1 MLFYSRILNMDN
13 FLNIL
18 NFIVILGIAVYFW
31 NQNKNSDKAEQDK
44 KQLLGEVLEEAKKEI
59 ASSINER
66 HISELK
72 NQLDSQL
79 KPFGT
84 QMQREIDQLK
94 KNIEREMLERAKDGA
109 RFGQQIED
117 LLNATSGMQE
127 DAQSLTKAL
136 KGDSQQQGAWGEQ
149 ILETALEKA
158 GLQENINYLLQPN
171 YKDRQGN
178 NLRPDAVILLPN
190 KRNIVIDSKVSLTAY
205 ERFVNAE
212 NEDDKESYLKEHI
225 RSIKGHIKNLSAKNY
240 NDLEDINAPDY
251 LFIFIPIDSALS
263 VALMHDWDLQTLAN
277 EKKIAFATPINLL
290 AILRIAENLWRL
302 DSQNKHAEDI
312 ADRSG
317 LLYDKFSNFTK
328 DLFEVGKHLD
338 RAKESYDLAQNKL
351 IEGDGNLFTQVDKL
365 KGLGAKTQKTLA
377 KPRPK
382 AKD

>member
-1 MLFYSRILNMDN
+1 MDN

-18 NFIVILGIAVYFW
+18 NLIVILGIAFYFW
-31 NQNKNSDKAEQDK
+31 NQNKNADKAKEDK
-44 KQLLGEVLEEAKKEI
+44 KQLLGEILEEAKKEI
-59 ASSINER
+59 ASSINEK

-109 RFGQQIED
+109 KFGQQIED

-190 KRNIVIDSKVSLTAY
+190 DRNIVIDSKVSLTAY
-205 ERFVNAE
+205 ERFVNTE
-212 NEDDKESYLKEHI
+212 NEDDKKSYLKDHI
-225 RSIKGHIKNLSAKNY
+225 QSIKGHIKNLSSKNY
-240 NDLEDINAPDY
+240 NDLEGINAPDY

-263 VALMHDWDLQTLAN
+263 VALMNDWDLQTLAN

-312 ADRSG
+312 ANRAG

-338 RAKESYDLAQNKL
+338 RAKESYDSAQNKL

-365 KGLGAKTQKTLA
+365 KGLGAKTQKTLS
-377 KPRPK
+377 KPKPK
-382 AKD
+382 AEE

>member
-1 MLFYSRILNMDN
+1 MDN

-18 NFIVILGIAVYFW
+18 NLIVILGIAFYFW
-31 NQNKNSDKAEQDK
+31 NQNKNADKAKEDK
-44 KQLLGEVLEEAKKEI
+44 KQLLGEILEEAKKEI
-59 ASSINER
+59 ASSINEK

-109 RFGQQIED
+109 KFGQQIED

-190 KRNIVIDSKVSLTAY
+190 DRNIVIDSKVSLTAY
-205 ERFVNAE
+205 ERFVNTE
-212 NEDDKESYLKEHI
+212 NEDDKKSYLKDHI
-225 RSIKGHIKNLSAKNY
+225 QSIKGHIKNLSSKNY
-240 NDLEDINAPDY
+240 NDLEGINAPDY

-263 VALMHDWDLQTLAN
+263 VALMNDWDLQTLAN

-290 AILRIAENLWRL
+290 AILRSAENLWR
-302 DSQNKHAEDI
+302 
-312 ADRSG
+312 
-317 LLYDKFSNFTK
+317 
-328 DLFEVGKHLD
+328 
-338 RAKESYDLAQNKL
+338 
-351 IEGDGNLFTQVDKL
+351 
-365 KGLGAKTQKTLA
+365 
-377 KPRPK
+377 
-382 AKD
+382 

>member
-1 MLFYSRILNMDN
+1 MDN

-18 NFIVILGIAVYFW
+18 NLIVILGIAFYFW
-31 NQNKNSDKAEQDK
+31 NQNKNADKAKEDK
-44 KQLLGEVLEEAKKEI
+44 KQLLGEILEEAKKEI
-59 ASSINER
+59 ASSINEK

-109 RFGQQIED
+109 KFGQQIED

-190 KRNIVIDSKVSLTAY
+190 DRNIVIDSKVSLTAY
-205 ERFVNAE
+205 ERFVNTE
-212 NEDDKESYLKEHI
+212 NEDDKKSFLKEHI
-225 RSIKGHIKNLSAKNY
+225 QSIKGHIKNLSSKNY

-263 VALMHDWDLQTLAN
+263 VALMNDWDLQTLAN

-312 ADRSG
+312 ANRAG

-338 RAKESYDLAQNKL
+338 RAKESYDSAQNKL

-365 KGLGAKTQKTLA
+365 KGLGAKTQKTLS
-377 KPRPK
+377 KPKPK
-382 AKD
+382 AEE

>member
-1 MLFYSRILNMDN
+1 MDN

-18 NFIVILGIAVYFW
+18 NLIVILGIAFYFW
-31 NQNKNSDKAEQDK
+31 NQNKNADKAKEDK
-44 KQLLGEVLEEAKKEI
+44 KQLLGEILEEAKKEI
-59 ASSINER
+59 ASSINEK

-109 RFGQQIED
+109 KFGQQIED

-178 NLRPDAVILLPN
+178 NLRPDAVSLLPN
-190 KRNIVIDSKVSLTAY
+190 DRNIVIDSKVSLTAY
-205 ERFVNAE
+205 ERFVNTE
-212 NEDDKESYLKEHI
+212 NEDDKKSYLKEHI
-225 RSIKGHIKNLSAKNY
+225 QSIKGHIKNLSSKNY
-240 NDLEDINAPDY
+240 NDLEGINAPDY

-263 VALMHDWDLQTLAN
+263 VALMNDWDLQTLAN

-312 ADRSG
+312 ANRAG

-338 RAKESYDLAQNKL
+338 RAKESYDSAQNKL

-365 KGLGAKTQKTLA
+365 KGLGAKTQKTLS
-377 KPRPK
+377 KPKPK
-382 AKD
+382 AEE

>member
-1 MLFYSRILNMDN
+1 MDN

-18 NFIVILGIAVYFW
+18 NLIVILGIAFYFW
-31 NQNKNSDKAEQDK
+31 NQNKNADKAKEDK
-44 KQLLGEVLEEAKKEI
+44 KQLLGEILEEAKKEI
-59 ASSINER
+59 ASSINEK

-109 RFGQQIED
+109 KFGQQIED

-190 KRNIVIDSKVSLTAY
+190 DRNIVIDSKVSLTAY

-212 NEDDKESYLKEHI
+212 NEDDKKSYLKEHI
-225 RSIKGHIKNLSAKNY
+225 QSIKGHIKNLSSKNY

-263 VALMHDWDLQTLAN
+263 VALMNDWDLQTLAN

-312 ADRSG
+312 ADRAG

>member
-1 MLFYSRILNMDN
+1 MDN

-18 NFIVILGIAVYFW
+18 NLIVILGIAFYFW

-59 ASSINER
+59 TNSINEQ
-66 HISELK
+66 HILELK

-109 RFGQQIED
+109 KFGQQIDD
-117 LLNATSGMQE
+117 LLNATTGMQE

-190 KRNIVIDSKVSLTAY
+190 ERNIVIDSKVSLTAY
-205 ERFVNAE
+205 ERFVNTE
-212 NEDDKESYLKEHI
+212 NGDDKKSYLKEHI

-263 VALMHDWDLQTLAN
+263 VALMNDWDLQTLAN

-312 ADRSG
+312 ADRAG

-328 DLFEVGKHLD
+328 DLFEVGRHLD
-338 RAKESYDLAQNKL
+338 RAKESYDSAQNKL

-365 KGLGAKTQKTLA
+365 KGLGAKTQKTLS
-377 KPRPK
+377 KPKPK
-382 AKD
+382 AED

>member
-1 MLFYSRILNMDN
+1 MDN

-18 NFIVILGIAVYFW
+18 NLIVILGIAFYFW
-31 NQNKNSDKAEQDK
+31 NQNKNADKAKEDK
-44 KQLLGEVLEEAKKEI
+44 KQLLSEILEEAKKEI
-59 ASSINER
+59 AGSINER

-109 RFGQQIED
+109 KFGQQIED

-190 KRNIVIDSKVSLTAY
+190 DRNIVIDSKVSLTAY

-212 NEDDKESYLKEHI
+212 NEDDKNSFLKEHI
-225 RSIKGHIKNLSAKNY
+225 RSIKGHIKNLSSKNY

-263 VALMHDWDLQTLAN
+263 VALMNDWDLQTLAN

-312 ADRSG
+312 AERAG

-338 RAKESYDLAQNKL
+338 RAKESYDSAQNKL

-365 KGLGAKTQKTLA
+365 KVLGAKTQKTLS
-377 KPRPK
+377 KPKPK
-382 AKD
+382 AEE

>member
-1 MLFYSRILNMDN
+1 MDN

-18 NFIVILGIAVYFW
+18 NLIVILGIAFYFW
-31 NQNKNSDKAEQDK
+31 NQNKNADKAKEDK
-44 KQLLGEVLEEAKKEI
+44 KQLLGEILEEAKKEI
-59 ASSINER
+59 AGSINER

-109 RFGQQIED
+109 KFGQQIED

-190 KRNIVIDSKVSLTAY
+190 DRNIVIDSKVSLTAY
-205 ERFVNAE
+205 ERFVNTE
-212 NEDDKESYLKEHI
+212 NEDDKKSYLKDHI
-225 RSIKGHIKNLSAKNY
+225 QSIKGHIKNLSSKNY

-263 VALMHDWDLQTLAN
+263 VALMNDWDLQTLAN

-312 ADRSG
+312 ANRAG

-338 RAKESYDLAQNKL
+338 RAKESYDSAQNKL

-365 KGLGAKTQKTLA
+365 KGLGAKTQKTLS
-377 KPRPK
+377 KPKPK
-382 AKD
+382 AEE

>member
-1 MLFYSRILNMDN
+1 MDN

-18 NFIVILGIAVYFW
+18 NLIVILGIAFYFW
-31 NQNKNSDKAEQDK
+31 NQNKNADKAKEDK
-44 KQLLGEVLEEAKKEI
+44 KQLLGEILEEAKKEI
-59 ASSINER
+59 AGSINER

-109 RFGQQIED
+109 KFGQQIED

-190 KRNIVIDSKVSLTAY
+190 DRNIVIDSKVSLTAY
-205 ERFVNAE
+205 ERFVNTE
-212 NEDDKESYLKEHI
+212 NEDDKKSYLKEHI
-225 RSIKGHIKNLSAKNY
+225 QSIKGHIKNLSSKNY

-263 VALMHDWDLQTLAN
+263 VALMNDWDLQTLAN

-312 ADRSG
+312 ANRAG

-338 RAKESYDLAQNKL
+338 RAKESYDSAQNKL

-365 KGLGAKTQKTLA
+365 KVLGAKTQKTLS
-377 KPRPK
+377 KPKPK
-382 AKD
+382 AEE

>member
-1 MLFYSRILNMDN
+1 MDN

-18 NFIVILGIAVYFW
+18 NLIVILGIAFYFW
-31 NQNKNSDKAEQDK
+31 NQNKNADKAKEDK
-44 KQLLGEVLEEAKKEI
+44 KQLLGEILEEAKKEI
-59 ASSINER
+59 ASSINEK

-109 RFGQQIED
+109 KFGQQIED

-190 KRNIVIDSKVSLTAY
+190 DRNIVIDSKVSLTAY
-205 ERFVNAE
+205 ERFVNTE
-212 NEDDKESYLKEHI
+212 NEDDKKSYLKDHI
-225 RSIKGHIKNLSAKNY
+225 QSIKGHIKNLSSKNY

-263 VALMHDWDLQTLAN
+263 VALLNDWDLQTLAN

-312 ADRSG
+312 ANRAG

-338 RAKESYDLAQNKL
+338 RAKESYDSAQNKL

-365 KGLGAKTQKTLA
+365 KGLGAKTQKTLS
-377 KPRPK
+377 KPKPK
-382 AKD
+382 AEE

>member
-18 NFIVILGIAVYFW
+18 NFIVIVGIAVYFW

-190 KRNIVIDSKVSLTAY
+190 DRNIVIDSKVSLTAY
-205 ERFVNAE
+205 ERFVNTE
-212 NEDDKESYLKEHI
+212 NEDDKKSYLKDHI
-225 RSIKGHIKNLSAKNY
+225 QSIKGHIKNLSSKNY

-263 VALMHDWDLQTLAN
+263 VALMNDWDLQTLAN

-312 ADRSG
+312 AERAG

-338 RAKESYDLAQNKL
+338 RAKESYDSAQNKL

-365 KGLGAKTQKTLA
+365 KGLGAKTQKTLS
-377 KPRPK
+377 KPKPK
-382 AKD
+382 AEE

>member
-1 MLFYSRILNMDN
+1 MDN

-18 NFIVILGIAVYFW
+18 NLIVILGIAFYFW
-31 NQNKNSDKAEQDK
+31 NQNKNADKAKEDK
-44 KQLLGEVLEEAKKEI
+44 KQLLGEILEEAKKEI
-59 ASSINER
+59 ASSINEK

-109 RFGQQIED
+109 KFGQQIED

-190 KRNIVIDSKVSLTAY
+190 DRNIVIDSKVSLTAY
-205 ERFVNAE
+205 ERFVNTE
-212 NEDDKESYLKEHI
+212 NEDDKKSYLKDHI
-225 RSIKGHIKNLSAKNY
+225 QSIKGHIKNLSSKNY

-263 VALMHDWDLQTLAN
+263 VALMNDWDLQTLAN

-312 ADRSG
+312 ANRAG

-338 RAKESYDLAQNKL
+338 RARESYDSAQNKL

-365 KGLGAKTQKTLA
+365 KGLGAKTQKTLS
-377 KPRPK
+377 KPKPK
-382 AKD
+382 AEE

>member
-1 MLFYSRILNMDN
+1 MDN

-18 NFIVILGIAVYFW
+18 NLIVILGIAFYFW
-31 NQNKNSDKAEQDK
+31 NQNKNADKAKEDK
-44 KQLLGEVLEEAKKEI
+44 KQLLGEILEEAKKEI
-59 ASSINER
+59 AGSINER

-109 RFGQQIED
+109 KFGQQIED

-190 KRNIVIDSKVSLTAY
+190 DRNIVIDSKVSLTAY
-205 ERFVNAE
+205 ERFVNTE
-212 NEDDKESYLKEHI
+212 NEDDKKSYLKEHI
-225 RSIKGHIKNLSAKNY
+225 KSIKGHIKNLSSKNY

-263 VALMHDWDLQTLAN
+263 VALMNDWDLQTLAN

-312 ADRSG
+312 ANRAG

-338 RAKESYDLAQNKL
+338 RAKESYDSAQNKL

-365 KGLGAKTQKTLA
+365 KVLGAKTQKTLS
-377 KPRPK
+377 KPKPK
-382 AKD
+382 AEE

>member
-1 MLFYSRILNMDN
+1 MDN

-18 NFIVILGIAVYFW
+18 NLIVILGIAFYFW
-31 NQNKNSDKAEQDK
+31 NQNKNADKAKEDK
-44 KQLLGEVLEEAKKEI
+44 KQLLGEILEEAKKEI
-59 ASSINER
+59 ASSINEK

-109 RFGQQIED
+109 KFGQQIED

-190 KRNIVIDSKVSLTAY
+190 DRNIVIDSKVSLTAY
-205 ERFVNAE
+205 ERFVNTE
-212 NEDDKESYLKEHI
+212 NEDDKKS
-225 RSIKGHIKNLSAKNY
+225 
-240 NDLEDINAPDY
+240 
-251 LFIFIPIDSALS
+251 
-263 VALMHDWDLQTLAN
+263 
-277 EKKIAFATPINLL
+277 
-290 AILRIAENLWRL
+290 
-302 DSQNKHAEDI
+302 
-312 ADRSG
+312 
-317 LLYDKFSNFTK
+317 
-328 DLFEVGKHLD
+328 
-338 RAKESYDLAQNKL
+338 
-351 IEGDGNLFTQVDKL
+351 
-365 KGLGAKTQKTLA
+365 
-377 KPRPK
+377 
-382 AKD
+382 

>member
-1 MLFYSRILNMDN
+1 MDN

-18 NFIVILGIAVYFW
+18 NLIVILGIAFYFW
-31 NQNKNSDKAEQDK
+31 NQNKNADKAKEDK
-44 KQLLGEVLEEAKKEI
+44 KQLLGEILEEAKKEI
-59 ASSINER
+59 AGSINER

-109 RFGQQIED
+109 KFGQQIED

-190 KRNIVIDSKVSLTAY
+190 DRNIVIDSKVSLTAY

-212 NEDDKESYLKEHI
+212 NEDDKNSFLKEHI
-225 RSIKGHIKNLSAKNY
+225 RSIKGHIKNLSSKNY

-263 VALMHDWDLQTLAN
+263 VALMNDWDLQTLAN

-312 ADRSG
+312 AERAG

-338 RAKESYDLAQNKL
+338 RAKESYDSAQNKL

-365 KGLGAKTQKTLA
+365 KGLGAKTQKTLS
-377 KPRPK
+377 KPKPK
-382 AKD
+382 AEE

>member
-1 MLFYSRILNMDN
+1 MDN

-18 NFIVILGIAVYFW
+18 NLIVILGIAFYFW
-31 NQNKNSDKAEQDK
+31 NQNKNADKAKEDK
-44 KQLLGEVLEEAKKEI
+44 KQLLGEILEEAKKEI
-59 ASSINER
+59 AGSINER

-109 RFGQQIED
+109 KFGQQIED

-190 KRNIVIDSKVSLTAY
+190 DRNIVIDSKVSLTAY

-212 NEDDKESYLKEHI
+212 NEDDKNSFLKEHI
-225 RSIKGHIKNLSAKNY
+225 RSIKGHIKNLSSKNY

-263 VALMHDWDLQTLAN
+263 VALMNDWDLQTLAN

-312 ADRSG
+312 AQRAG

-338 RAKESYDLAQNKL
+338 RAKESYDSAQNKL

-365 KGLGAKTQKTLA
+365 KGLGAKTQKTLS
-377 KPRPK
+377 KPKPK
-382 AKD
+382 AEE

>member
-1 MLFYSRILNMDN
+1 MDN

-18 NFIVILGIAVYFW
+18 NLIVILGIAFYFW
-31 NQNKNSDKAEQDK
+31 NQNKNADKAKEDK
-44 KQLLGEVLEEAKKEI
+44 KQLLGEILEEAKKEI
-59 ASSINER
+59 AGSINER

-109 RFGQQIED
+109 KFGQQIED

-190 KRNIVIDSKVSLTAY
+190 DRNIVIDSKVSLTAY

-212 NEDDKESYLKEHI
+212 NEDDKKSFLKEHI
-225 RSIKGHIKNLSAKNY
+225 RSIKGHIKNLSSKNY

-263 VALMHDWDLQTLAN
+263 VALMNDWDLQTLAN

-312 ADRSG
+312 AERAG

-338 RAKESYDLAQNKL
+338 RAKESYDSAQNKL

-365 KGLGAKTQKTLA
+365 KGLGAKTQKTLS
-377 KPRPK
+377 KPKPK
-382 AKD
+382 AEE

>member
-1 MLFYSRILNMDN
+1 MDN

-18 NFIVILGIAVYFW
+18 NLIVILGIAFYFW
-31 NQNKNSDKAEQDK
+31 NQNKNADKAKEDK
-44 KQLLGEVLEEAKKEI
+44 KQLLGEILEEAKKEI
-59 ASSINER
+59 ASSINEK

-109 RFGQQIED
+109 KFGQQIED

-190 KRNIVIDSKVSLTAY
+190 DRNIVIDSKVSLTAY
-205 ERFVNAE
+205 ERFVNTE
-212 NEDDKESYLKEHI
+212 NEDDKKSYLKDHI
-225 RSIKGHIKNLSAKNY
+225 QSIKGHIKNLSSKNY

-263 VALMHDWDLQTLAN
+263 VALMNDWDLQTLAN

-312 ADRSG
+312 ANRAG

-328 DLFEVGKHLD
+328 DLFEVGKYLD
-338 RAKESYDLAQNKL
+338 RAKESYDSAQNKL

-365 KGLGAKTQKTLA
+365 KGLGAKTQKTLS
-377 KPRPK
+377 KPKPK
-382 AKD
+382 AEE

>member
-1 MLFYSRILNMDN
+1 MDN

-18 NFIVILGIAVYFW
+18 NLIVILGIAFYFW
-31 NQNKNSDKAEQDK
+31 NQNKNADKAKEDK
-44 KQLLGEVLEEAKKEI
+44 KQLLGEILEEAKKEI
-59 ASSINER
+59 ASSINEK

-109 RFGQQIED
+109 KFGQQIED

-190 KRNIVIDSKVSLTAY
+190 DRNIVIDSKVSLTAY
-205 ERFVNAE
+205 ERFVNSE
-212 NEDDKESYLKEHI
+212 NEDDKKSYLKDHI
-225 RSIKGHIKNLSAKNY
+225 QSIKGHIKNLSSKNY

-263 VALMHDWDLQTLAN
+263 VALMNDWDLQTLAN

-312 ADRSG
+312 ANRAG

-338 RAKESYDLAQNKL
+338 RAKESYDSAQNKL

-365 KGLGAKTQKTLA
+365 KGLGAKTQKTLS
-377 KPRPK
+377 KPKPK
-382 AKD
+382 AEE